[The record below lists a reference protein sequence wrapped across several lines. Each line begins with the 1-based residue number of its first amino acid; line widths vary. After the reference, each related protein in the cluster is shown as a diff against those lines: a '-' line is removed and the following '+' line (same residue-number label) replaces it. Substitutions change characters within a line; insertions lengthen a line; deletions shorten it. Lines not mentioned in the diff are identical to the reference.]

1 MPIAVFPTKIA
12 EHKIK
17 TSIQEDSIKVMD
29 SHLLELLVDRLH
41 GYFDAI
47 IKNFNNINAQV
58 IQDQLNAFKLT
69 ESDLK
74 EMFLRSNFK

>member
-1 MPIAVFPTKIA
+1 
-12 EHKIK
+12 
-17 TSIQEDSIKVMD
+17 MD